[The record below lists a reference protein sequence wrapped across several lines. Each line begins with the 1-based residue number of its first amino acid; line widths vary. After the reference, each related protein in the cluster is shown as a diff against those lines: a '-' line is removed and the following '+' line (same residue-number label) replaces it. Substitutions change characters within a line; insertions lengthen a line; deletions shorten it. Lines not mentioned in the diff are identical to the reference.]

1 MQVVS
6 RRRSV
11 AEPPAPIALPIAA
24 PLLSSLDVK
33 LREHLD
39 ALDSEGLR
47 RSLRRVDR
55 RSGAIIHIGESS
67 YVDFASNDYLG
78 LASDPRIAEAATA
91 ALQIDSTGSTAARS
105 ICGNHAV
112 HEELERSIAL
122 YKGTEAALLFTS
134 GYAANLGAIPAL
146 IKKGDAVYT
155 DRLNH
160 ASLIDGCRLSR
171 AEVRIFPHRDLAT
184 LKRMLAKDTGFR
196 RKMIVV
202 DSVFSM
208 DGDLFPLDDLVEVA
222 QENGAWT
229 YVDDAH
235 ATGVLG
241 EKGTGSVEHFGVE
254 GKIDVVMGTLGKA
267 LGIAGA
273 FIAGSNTLIQFLINR
288 ARSFVFT
295 TASPPAM
302 AAATIEAIRI
312 AREDAWRRE
321 KLRENGERLRRAL
334 GNLLPDASFGSSAYP
349 HILPVIVGSSKQVV
363 QVGAELQSRGFIVG
377 VVRPP
382 SVATGTSRLRITS
395 SALHTDDQIDTLA
408 HHLTQILRD
417 TRVA

>member
-1 MQVVS
+1 MT
-6 RRRSV
+6 
-11 AEPPAPIALPIAA
+11 EPRATITLPVPAPVS
-24 PLLSSLDVK
+24 SSLDLK
-33 LREHLD
+33 LQEHLD
-39 ALDSEGLR
+39 ALESQGLR

-55 RSGAIIHIGESS
+55 RSGPIIHIGATS

-78 LASDPRIAEAATA
+78 LASDSRIAAAATD
-91 ALQIDSTGSTAARS
+91 ALRTNSTGSAAARS
-105 ICGNHAV
+105 ISGNHAV
-112 HEELERSIAL
+112 HEELERSIAS
-122 YKGTEAALLFTS
+122 YKRTEAALLFTS

-171 AEVRIFPHRDLAT
+171 AEVRIFPHRDIAT
-184 LKRMLAKDTGFR
+184 LRRMLAMDTGFR

-222 QENGAWT
+222 QETGAWT

-241 EKGTGSVEHFGVE
+241 ERGTGSVEHFGVE
-254 GKIDVVMGTLGKA
+254 GKVDVVMGTLGKA
-267 LGIAGA
+267 LGTAGA
-273 FIAGSNTLIQFLINR
+273 FIAGSKTLVQFLINR

-295 TASPPAM
+295 TASPPAI
-302 AAATIEAIRI
+302 AAATIEAIHI
-312 AREDAWRRE
+312 AREERWRRE
-321 KLRENGERLRRAL
+321 RLRANGERLRAAL
-334 GNLLPDASFGSSAYP
+334 GSLLPDHCFESSSSP
-349 HILPVIVGSSKQVV
+349 HILPVIVGSSTRVV

-382 SVATGTSRLRITS
+382 SVPPGTSRLRITS
-395 SALHTDDQIDTLA
+395 SALHTEEHVDALA
-408 HHLTQILRD
+408 NHLIQILRN

>member
-1 MQVVS
+1 MT
-6 RRRSV
+6 
-11 AEPPAPIALPIAA
+11 EPPAAAALPSFSRSR
-24 PLLSSLDVK
+24 SSLDLK
-33 LREHLD
+33 LQEHLD
-39 ALDSEGLR
+39 ALESQGLR
-47 RSLRRVDR
+47 RALRRVDS
-55 RSGAIIHIGESS
+55 RSGALIHIDATS

-78 LASDPRIAEAATA
+78 LACDARIAAAASDVLRTNG
-91 ALQIDSTGSTAARS
+91 TGSAAARS
-105 ICGNHAV
+105 ISGNHAV
-112 HEELERSIAL
+112 HEDLERQIAAF
-122 YKGTEAALLFTS
+122 KGTEAALLFTS

-146 IKKGDAVYT
+146 VKKGDAVYT
-155 DRLNH
+155 DKLNH

-171 AEVRIFPHRDLAT
+171 AEVRIFSHRDIAALR
-184 LKRMLAKDTGFR
+184 RMLAMDTGFR

-208 DGDLFPLDDLVEVA
+208 DGDLFPLDELVEVA
-222 QENGAWT
+222 QESGAWT

-241 EKGTGSVEHFGVE
+241 ERGTGSVEHFCVE

-267 LGIAGA
+267 LGTTGA
-273 FIAGSNTLIQFLINR
+273 FIAGSKTLVQFLINR

-312 AREDAWRRE
+312 AQDESWRRAR
-321 KLRENGERLRRAL
+321 LRANAERLRSAL
-334 GNLLPDASFGSSAYP
+334 GDLLPDHCFQSSSSP
-349 HILPVIVGSSKQVV
+349 HILPVVVGSSRRVV
-363 QVGAELQSRGFIVG
+363 QIGAELQRRGFIVG

-382 SVATGTSRLRITS
+382 SVSPGTSRLRITS
-395 SALHTDDQIDTLA
+395 SALHTEEQIDALA
-408 HHLTQILRD
+408 HHLRQIIRE